1 MFAFAC
7 TVFASAAATISHA
20 AARLAGGSQPLADAL
35 PEDQD
40 AGIPEDSSFLSC
52 SEPDYD
58 DDDSRPEHAVVQ
70 TDGRGYVPDGY
81 VLRGTKEMAV
91 RDDEVMEVMEAVEM
105 GMEWVELAGVEEV
118 RVEVAEVVQVQLARA
133 RVVEMGVT
141 QVRAVKL
148 KKLSWFPAAARLA
161 VATSVEIQVGRGEMA
176 RRGTGVRAATTLTG
190 PTIKPERLDSSWL
203 GVGVGRAEWRRW

>member
-7 TVFASAAATISHA
+7 TNDDAFQALLARFDVWKASTAAEAFVAKLQGSSDTI
-20 AARLAGGSQPLADAL
+20 G
-35 PEDQD
+35 
-40 AGIPEDSSFLSC
+40 
-52 SEPDYD
+52 
-58 DDDSRPEHAVVQ
+58 AVVQ

-105 GMEWVELAGVEEV
+105 GMEWVELAGVEEA
-118 RVEVAEVVQVQLARA
+118 RVEVAEVVQVQVARA

-141 QVRAVKL
+141 QVRAVKP
-148 KKLSWFPAAARLA
+148 KKLSWFPSAARLA
-161 VATSVEIQVGRGEMA
+161 VAASVEVQVGCGEMA

-190 PTIKPERLDSSWL
+190 PMIKPERSESSGL